1 MLSPNSLAIAPVSTS
16 ASASVSQ
23 PLSRPLAPSIAAPG
37 LGLLRR
43 SAGAI
48 AATLAT
54 TAAAVTL
61 AAIAA
66 LPAQA
71 QEVLR
76 TISVSGEGRIAID
89 ATEAQVQLGVETRG
103 ASADAAQAAVARQ
116 ADSLVTYL
124 RGQSVQR
131 LQTSSI
137 SLQPI
142 FDQNGQEITGYIARN
157 SVSFQVPVAR
167 AGAIIDNAVRA
178 GATRI
183 DSLQTLASESA
194 VESARSRALAA
205 AAQDARNQANVV
217 LESLGLTPREIIQIN
232 VAGAALPP
240 PVFAENVRAM
250 ADSKVS
256 SPVEG
261 GEQIVQ
267 ANVTLQIRY

>member
-1 MLSPNSLAIAPVSTS
+1 MVSPQSVPVVAIAPVTHPTVAHS
-16 ASASVSQ
+16 
-23 PLSRPLAPSIAAPG
+23 PSG
-37 LGLLRR
+37 LPFLGLRR

-48 AATLAT
+48 AATVATGLAT

-76 TISVSGEGRIAID
+76 TISVSGEGRIAIE

-103 ASADAAQAAVARQ
+103 ASADAAQAAAARQ

-137 SLQPI
+137 SLQPMY
-142 FDQNGQEITGYIARN
+142 DQNGREITGYIARN
-157 SVSFQVPVAR
+157 TVSFQVPVNR
-167 AGAIIDNAVRA
+167 AGTIIDNAVRA

-217 LESLGLTPREIIQIN
+217 LEALGLAPREIIQIN

-240 PVFAENVRAM
+240 PVFVENVRAM
-250 ADSKVS
+250 ADARPT